1 MKKVFT
7 LLVLALVSIGTAWAS
22 DVFEVKFKNSKSIEQ
37 TPSGYFTWDKGEG
50 TAVSWS
56 SKGKHKCTYNEESY
70 TDVIKMEGA
79 TQAYFTSAA
88 EATVTIVQTTSNAA
102 GDKLK
107 FDGSNLD
114 ANLENTTVTVDAD
127 NTCNIYVITKVAP
140 GKHTITR
147 QSETGLAYI
156 KVEYTGSVMTQ
167 LDAPEITID
176 ATNGQVTIGSVENA
190 TKVTYTVDGTDPTA
204 ESNEYSAPFTVED
217 GVTVKAIAIGDDES
231 YMNSTIV
238 SKLAMLESATIAAP
252 TIKQFNGTVAITCET
267 AGTTIEYSLD
277 GTTYSPYTRAFT
289 LTEDGT
295 VYARAKRGDNTSEV
309 VIENVTTIGKGS
321 ANKTIWMG
329 IGSFTDND
337 KNVMTGTVGDD
348 AEGIIMA
355 ITGNTGK
362 NWSSGSLKIKV
373 GDIERTTIKLSNG
386 AQNTITLP
394 EGMQATR
401 ITFYSV
407 INSDEARTSY
417 WKEFNGTE
425 INDDVPMG
433 AWNSVSD
440 RLTNPDVRVFS
451 LNGESSITFTN
462 AGEQLF
468 FIIALDVIEAEDPV
482 LNVNA
487 EELTFKTSPY
497 SKTATA
503 TVKLTGSYLT
513 DGDYDVTLPSISGLS
528 IEPTSFTVADRS
540 VSQEFTL
547 TYAPEAGETT
557 NAILNFG
564 TPEASA
570 EVSLVFEN
578 RAETYELA
586 EVSEATT
593 WDWTVFDKNKTIKL
607 DDSSSPAQ
615 TDEFVMKELETELA
629 FGSFPAES
637 IALRGQYPTNKQKF
651 QNGTIRIK
659 TTTPGIIK
667 VDFSDTGVSGDNP
680 TKRYLVVNGQT
691 TAYYTQRDGSTSDKK
706 TGCEVA
712 VPAGD
717 VTITGTEG
725 ICIYKLTFTPAD
737 APAITAEITDAGYA
751 TFSSLFEVAIPDG
764 VEAYYASASEGTT
777 VTMTSIDG
785 GVIPA
790 GTGVVLKGEQG
801 SYTMAVSNTGATL
814 DATNLLKAN
823 IADREPGEAEYYTLA
838 AGPKFSKS
846 TGGVLAAGKAYL
858 VLSASSS
865 RSIDMVFGG
874 STTGISELE
883 ATADEGAVYNLSGVR
898 VSQPTKGLYIKNGK
912 KFVK

>member
-1 MKKVFT
+1 MKKLFT
-7 LLVLALVSIGTAWAS
+7 LLMLMVCAIGTAWADTYEWSRDGQKKSLTVAAKKGTS
-22 DVFEVKFKNSKSIEQ
+22 DASTYSKYSISYDGATYTTAVKMESATTITFETNANANITIGIALKDKNSYEVEKA
-37 TPSGYFTWDKGEG
+37 TVKLN
-50 TAVSWS
+50 
-56 SKGKHKCTYNEESY
+56 GKES
-70 TDVIKMEGA
+70 E
-79 TQAYFTSAA
+79 SAIS
-88 EATVTIVQTTSNAA
+88 EATVGASKENGVSVTFADVPA
-102 GDKLK
+102 G
-107 FDGSNLD
+107 
-114 ANLENTTVTVDAD
+114 TQ
-127 NTCNIYVITKVAP
+127 
-140 GKHTITR
+140 TITR
-147 QSETGLAYI
+147 GGSELGVFYVKVEETGAVLTKLSTPTITVNSETG
-156 KVEYTGSVMTQ
+156 V
-167 LDAPEITID
+167 
-176 ATNGQVTIGSVENA
+176 VTISSVENA
-190 TKVTYTVDGTDPTA
+190 SKITYTLDGTIPTA
-204 ESNEYSAPFTVED
+204 ESAEYKEPFTAED
-217 GVTVKAIAIGDDES
+217 GTTVSAVAVGDGTTYSNSDVVTATVLLDV
-231 YMNSTIV
+231 V
-238 SKLAMLESATIAAP
+238 SVAAP

-295 VYARAKRGDNTSEV
+295 VYARAKRGDNTSAV
-309 VIENVTTIGKGS
+309 ASASVTTIGKGS

-362 NWSSGSLKIKV
+362 NWSSGTLKIKV

-386 AQNTITLP
+386 AQNTMTLP

-407 INSDEARTSY
+407 INSDEGRTSY

-557 NAILNFG
+557 TATLNFG

-593 WDWTVFDKNKTIKL
+593 WDWAVFDKNKTIKL
-607 DDSSSPAQ
+607 DGSSSPAQ

-659 TTTPGIIK
+659 TTTSGIIK
-667 VDFSDTGVSGDNP
+667 VDFSDTGVTGDNP
-680 TKRYLVVNGQT
+680 SKRYLVVNGQI

-737 APAITAEITDAGYA
+737 APAITATITAAGYA
-751 TFSSLFEVAIPDG
+751 TFSSLFEVAIPEG
-764 VEAYYASASEGTT
+764 VEAYYASASEGST

-790 GTGVVLKGEQG
+790 GTGVVLKGNEG
-801 SYTMAVSNTGATL
+801 SYTMTVSETGATL

-865 RSIDMVFGG
+865 RSIDMVFDG
-874 STTGISELE
+874 SATGISELE